1 MADLL
6 EQLKAA
12 LADRYAIDHE
22 IGRGGMATV
31 YLAEDL
37 KHHRHV
43 AIKVLDP
50 ELARSLG
57 SERFLREVEVTAKLT
72 HPHILTLIDS
82 GEADGLLYYVMPY
95 IEGET
100 LRDRM
105 NREGQLPI
113 DDALQIT
120 REVAAALSH
129 AHSHHVIHRDIKP
142 ENILLSAGEA
152 VVADFGIARAVT
164 EAGGDN
170 LTETGISIGTPAYM
184 SPEQA
189 SGAQKL
195 DGRSDVYSLGCVL
208 YELLAGEPPFTG
220 PTAQAIV
227 AKKLSE
233 ATPRVSVVRELVPSS
248 VEAAIDQALAKA
260 PADRFATA
268 LQFLE
273 ALSAERVSEAAPVVP
288 AKRGVRRRIALL
300 GVAAAVVLVAAILL
314 GRGLEG
320 SRFPQTAIAVLP
332 FENLSADGSH
342 SYFAGGLHDELL
354 TQLAKVAMLRPIS
367 RTSVMGYAETDKSI
381 SEIADDLAVGTIVE
395 GSVQVVGDRLRV
407 NVRLIDAAT
416 DEHLWVDR
424 YDETLDDAF
433 AIQSDI
439 AQQIV
444 MAVGGVLTGAEANAI
459 TAVPTDDAEAYR
471 FYLQGR
477 EYHSRPGG
485 LEQNMVAAQQLYERA
500 LTLDPEFALA
510 HAALSRIHGTMYW
523 WAYDRSRSRRESQRA
538 AAETALRLA
547 PELPEAHA
555 AMVYVHYY
563 GDLDY
568 ERALE
573 EATLLVERMPGDA
586 SVWNALG
593 SLHRRLGHW
602 DDVLAAFEK
611 MLELDPL
618 DVSNISLLGAYTYK
632 FLHRFEEAIDV
643 FDRVLELAPD
653 YHLAELNRAWTYLLW
668 HGDLDTLRLVLEHA
682 PVTYGA
688 RGPSDRWRARL
699 ALWERNPVELLRVI
713 DESELVMFEAR
724 LGYEP
729 KRLFAAWAHQIL
741 DDSTAAAA
749 AYTDALAQLDSAA
762 IEFPGDWRVTASRG
776 LALAGLGRGNEALV
790 ECDRLLES
798 PIYEDHFTR
807 PVLHEARALIFAQ
820 VGLADEALGEIEPLV
835 AEPSWTSA
843 AVIRLD
849 PRYDPIRDDP
859 RFQALLE
866 QYEN

>member
-300 GVAAAVVLVAAILL
+300 GVAAAVVLVARRSCSAGALK
-314 GRGLEG
+314 GRGF
-320 SRFPQTAIAVLP
+320 R
-332 FENLSADGSH
+332 
-342 SYFAGGLHDELL
+342 
-354 TQLAKVAMLRPIS
+354 K
-367 RTSVMGYAETDKSI
+367 
-381 SEIADDLAVGTIVE
+381 
-395 GSVQVVGDRLRV
+395 
-407 NVRLIDAAT
+407 
-416 DEHLWVDR
+416 
-424 YDETLDDAF
+424 
-433 AIQSDI
+433 
-439 AQQIV
+439 
-444 MAVGGVLTGAEANAI
+444 
-459 TAVPTDDAEAYR
+459 
-471 FYLQGR
+471 LQ
-477 EYHSRPGG
+477 
-485 LEQNMVAAQQLYERA
+485 
-500 LTLDPEFALA
+500 
-510 HAALSRIHGTMYW
+510 
-523 WAYDRSRSRRESQRA
+523 
-538 AAETALRLA
+538 
-547 PELPEAHA
+547 
-555 AMVYVHYY
+555 
-563 GDLDY
+563 
-568 ERALE
+568 
-573 EATLLVERMPGDA
+573 
-586 SVWNALG
+586 
-593 SLHRRLGHW
+593 
-602 DDVLAAFEK
+602 
-611 MLELDPL
+611 
-618 DVSNISLLGAYTYK
+618 
-632 FLHRFEEAIDV
+632 
-643 FDRVLELAPD
+643 
-653 YHLAELNRAWTYLLW
+653 
-668 HGDLDTLRLVLEHA
+668 
-682 PVTYGA
+682 
-688 RGPSDRWRARL
+688 
-699 ALWERNPVELLRVI
+699 
-713 DESELVMFEAR
+713 
-724 LGYEP
+724 
-729 KRLFAAWAHQIL
+729 
-741 DDSTAAAA
+741 
-749 AYTDALAQLDSAA
+749 
-762 IEFPGDWRVTASRG
+762 
-776 LALAGLGRGNEALV
+776 
-790 ECDRLLES
+790 
-798 PIYEDHFTR
+798 
-807 PVLHEARALIFAQ
+807 
-820 VGLADEALGEIEPLV
+820 
-835 AEPSWTSA
+835 
-843 AVIRLD
+843 
-849 PRYDPIRDDP
+849 
-859 RFQALLE
+859 
-866 QYEN
+866 